1 MGPVVHHPI
10 LVRLER
16 ALLAIGA
23 SHAARRLELLTPAL
37 QSQDN
42 KQLESMA
49 LRHCREYGLDSVWIL
64 TGHGE
69 AGGVHPFS
77 SGGVSELTPV
87 FAMTS
92 VYPQSGRWRLKEIER
107 IPLAPELLSPTRFV
121 TRMDGRCLEPRIRHG
136 AYLVV
141 DTARGQVP
149 EGSDASTPFAVD
161 VQGEGLVVR
170 LARYE
175 RSANRLELTG
185 VEPNVPPFV
194 VPCGA
199 PDSRVVGQVVWV
211 AQSL

>member
-1 MGPVVHHPI
+1 MEPVVRHPI

-23 SHAARRLELLTPAL
+23 NHAARRLELLTPAL

-42 KQLESMA
+42 KQLHSMA
-49 LRHCREYGLDSVWIL
+49 LRHCREYGLDSAWIL
-64 TGHGE
+64 SGHGK
-69 AGGVHPFS
+69 AAKAFAPVSPA
-77 SGGVSELTPV
+77 VSELTPV
-87 FAMTS
+87 FAMAS
-92 VYPQSGRWRLKEIER
+92 VHPQSGRWRLKEIER
-107 IPLAPELLSPTRFV
+107 IALAPELLSPTRFV

-141 DTARGQVP
+141 DTARDRVP
-149 EGSDASTPFAVD
+149 ERPDASTPFAVD

-175 RSANRLELTG
+175 RSAHRLELTG
-185 VEPNVPPFV
+185 VAPNVPPFV

-211 AQSL
+211 AQCL